1 MNIADQM
8 AHAIHAELGLKGAT
22 QRSVAALYAVA
33 IGAGNARGAEFWM
46 PINEA
51 VATRFGAKGRDKVKA
66 MGWEIHDA
74 AAKRLAVSV
83 Q

>member
-1 MNIADQM
+1 MTLADQM

-33 IGAGNARGAEFWM
+33 VGAARPDVAYWM

-51 VATRFGAKGRDKVKA
+51 IAARFGAKGRDRVKTMA
-66 MGWEIHDA
+66 WEIHNA
-74 AAKRLAVSV
+74 AAQRLAALAA
-83 Q
+83 